1 MDIIEVNGKK
11 YIRQTTAPEVFRPI
25 TSEMRTVSAPIDII
39 KPINQTFI
47 CNGQCDKCK
56 DKQFFTI

>member
-11 YIRQTTAPEVFRPI
+11 YIRQSTISDTLRPI
-25 TSEMRTVSAPIDII
+25 TTSKPIDII
-39 KPINQTFI
+39 KPIKPRFI

-56 DKQFFTI
+56 DTNGKDVKKKL